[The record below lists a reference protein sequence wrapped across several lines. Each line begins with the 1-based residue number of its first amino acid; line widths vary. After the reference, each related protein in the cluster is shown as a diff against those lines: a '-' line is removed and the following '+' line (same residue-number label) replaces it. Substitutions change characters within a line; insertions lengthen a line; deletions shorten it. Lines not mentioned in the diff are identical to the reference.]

1 MESKNITPESKSIM
15 QVAMECDTRYNAVRD
30 VIKSLGII
38 LENKKVNKWQEE
50 LIHESL
56 YFTGKIKEVTYESK
70 LNRDETAD

>member
-1 MESKNITPESKSIM
+1 MANRNIIPESKSIM